1 MASQL
6 RLHVLLPLA
15 FLGLIGAA
23 FGVYTMGKAPGGGN
37 DAGVPLITTHPDKT
51 KPKPAPQATD
61 DWVKGLE
68 AWCGGFQ
75 AQYLKID
82 EPQALADYESVV
94 GEYVELWDAVQPAF
108 IKLGLPPQKRD
119 TALALRRNID
129 ETASKMRW
137 VFNRFQ
143 ALDVAAIQNQLD
155 ELDALDT
162 ERVALLRRLGAGTC
176 LDEKNKGV
184 ARLAIQQAP
193 LLINSQLQRYGKVV
207 VLFYE
212 PGAKLRL
219 DSDPRGARRSSPR
232 ACRLRVGER
241 LQEPRGRAA
250 RLAVQRAAVAH
261 GADLHAGPQPE
272 GPHRRLLRSHGDRS
286 GRQERLMAAERA
298 VDLQGVEVDR
308 RSARKDGREVVAL
321 RCVDTGMN
329 GFVVECDV
337 YPVDAVRVEPLRP
350 GPYTFATRAQADA
363 FMDEAAKAL
372 TYLGCEL

>member
-75 AQYLKID
+75 AQYLKIG
-82 EPQALADYESVV
+82 EPRVLADYESVV
-94 GEYVELWDAVQPAF
+94 GEYVELWDATQPAF

-119 TALALRRNID
+119 AALALRRNID

-137 VFNRFQ
+137 VFNRLQ

-155 ELDALDT
+155 ELDALDS
-162 ERVALLRRLGAGTC
+162 ERVGLLRRLGAGTC
-176 LDEKNKGV
+176 LDERNKGV

-212 PGAKLRL
+212 PGAAYDAIQTREARAGALLAHAGFVSVNVSKNREAGQLASEYNVL
-219 DSDPRGARRSSPR
+219 ESPTVLVFTRGHN
-232 ACRLRVGER
+232 LK
-241 LQEPRGRAA
+241 A
-250 RLAVQRAAVAH
+250 RLEGFYDRTSIVQAVKNA
-261 GADLHAGPQPE
+261 
-272 GPHRRLLRSHGDRS
+272 
-286 GRQERLMAAERA
+286 
-298 VDLQGVEVDR
+298 
-308 RSARKDGREVVAL
+308 
-321 RCVDTGMN
+321 
-329 GFVVECDV
+329 
-337 YPVDAVRVEPLRP
+337 
-350 GPYTFATRAQADA
+350 
-363 FMDEAAKAL
+363 
-372 TYLGCEL
+372 